1 MSSLGSSTTR
11 REGDGWTMVDRCVS
25 ELMENDSIGDM
36 TLPPLPPFDGGG
48 PGEDYH
54 TSSSTSSSLDSED
67 EDDDDDD
74 YAYDDQ
80 GWSGD
85 EEEPLAYG
93 EEQVPRLPPQQHRD
107 DTKPLLVPATAWP
120 DTDDGDDVAATAAT
134 LAGFGAT
141 PAAAAA
147 AAPATSGVSGARRRP
162 VAASATSRRPAGRR
176 RERAAGLAVGASSP
190 SVSPTRPPRRRGG
203 GGGGRTERSGRR
215 MDEGPPPLQ
224 SASEASDDDD
234 ASSEFPSS
242 SSSSGGQEEGRR
254 ERARSSTGA
263 RGPVALPVGGGAESG
278 GSRGGGGGGGGSG
291 LVPFS
296 LSELAC
302 VASETVSD
310 VTGGSAANSPFRIQ
324 SSGGGGGGG
333 GDGDLPPGFAT
344 AAAAAAAGGGVM
356 PSGSSSTVPAAG
368 AAAQADPAARR
379 TSAPALLEEDADGRL
394 QATPRLS
401 ALAAARYGRCRGG
414 GRGRASEEGATP
426 SVSRVV
432 SALELPLGRSSGSSS
447 NDNRSKGYDDA
458 ASESTPAGINSS
470 GSADGSKSDN
480 TPLSAATGEETT
492 TSPSSSFLSARGL
505 TPSSL
510 VPLGPL
516 LDWEGGSKGGGG
528 GRGRGASMNM
538 SASLAGFAGYKS
550 ALLEARR
557 AAAAEEQGEFWQ
569 RRASSA
575 EKAKDQLQ
583 KVVAQQKAQI
593 AELLERCASLE
604 DEKAAP
610 SAAAS
615 PAHGDRTTP
624 SPAIVGEQDNA
635 TAGGGAASRTVAAP
649 HSAVRGQRRGSGR
662 GRIGTAEEMG
672 GGRAAS
678 SVVVASGAAAGEE
691 EEKGEGGGVGEA
703 LACIGGIAFTRFSVG
718 QVAMFFPTPEGNF
731 LAFNVGCPR
740 HFLSKESQDLVGR
753 DEHFRSY
760 YVLGRIIEIRGQTC
774 EEENPYSLP
783 VGQSIKVMSVE
794 SITPDL
800 HRAGVVPCKWY
811 GVLALLRGQVDRT
824 LSLLGARC

>member
-1 MSSLGSSTTR
+1 MSSPGSSTTR
-11 REGDGWTMVDRCVS
+11 REGDGWTMVDTCVS
-25 ELMENDSIGDM
+25 ELMENESIGDM
-36 TLPPLPPFDGGG
+36 TLPPLPQFDGGG

-54 TSSSTSSSLDSED
+54 SNGSSSSSGDSED

-74 YAYDDQ
+74 DDDYAYDGQ

-93 EEQVPRLPPQQHRD
+93 EE
-107 DTKPLLVPATAWP
+107 KVPATAWP
-120 DTDDGDDVAATAAT
+120 DTDDGDDIAATAAT

-141 PAAAAA
+141 HAGAAAAA
-147 AAPATSGVSGARRRP
+147 AGVSGARRRP
-162 VAASATSRRPAGRR
+162 VAASATSRRSAGRR
-176 RERAAGLAVGASSP
+176 RERAAGLAVGVSSP
-190 SVSPTRPPRRRGG
+190 SVSPTRPPGRRGG
-203 GGGGRTERSGRR
+203 GGGGRTQRSGRR
-215 MDEGPPPLQ
+215 VDEGPPPLQ
-224 SASEASDDDD
+224 SASEASDDD
-234 ASSEFPSS
+234 AFSSEFPSS
-242 SSSSGGQEEGRR
+242 SSSSEGQEVGRR
-254 ERARSSTGA
+254 ERAQSSTGA
-263 RGPVALPVGGGAESG
+263 RGPVVLPVGCGAESG
-278 GSRGGGGGGGGSG
+278 GSRGGGGGGGGGGSSR

-310 VTGGSAANSPFRIQ
+310 VTGGSAASSPFRIQ
-324 SSGGGGGGG
+324 SSGGGGGDD
-333 GDGDLPPGFAT
+333 DGLPPRFPATVAT
-344 AAAAAAAGGGVM
+344 AAGGDAL
-356 PSGSSSTVPAAG
+356 SSLSPSTVPAAG
-368 AAAQADPAARR
+368 AAAQADPAAAR
-379 TSAPALLEEDADGRL
+379 TSAPALLEEAADGRL
-394 QATPRLS
+394 RVTPRLS
-401 ALAAARYGRCRGG
+401 ALSAARYVGGSTGG
-414 GRGRASEEGATP
+414 GCASEGGAVV
-426 SVSRVV
+426 SSRSRVA
-432 SALELPLGRSSGSSS
+432 SALVLPLGRSSSS
-447 NDNRSKGYDDA
+447 NDDGRKGYGDGNHGTDDA
-458 ASESTPAGINSS
+458 DEDATGRRACAECNPAGISSS
-470 GSADGSKSDN
+470 GSADGSSKSDN
-480 TPLSAATGEETT
+480 TTLSAATGDETT

-528 GRGRGASMNM
+528 GGGGGASMNM

-604 DEKAAP
+604 DERAAP

-615 PAHGDRTTP
+615 PSHGDRTTP
-624 SPAIVGEQDNA
+624 SPTVVGEQDNA
-635 TAGGGAASRTVAAP
+635 TAGGGATSRTVAAA
-649 HSAVRGQRRGSGR
+649 HSVGRGQRRGSGR

-672 GGRAAS
+672 EGRAAS
-678 SVVVASGAAAGEE
+678 SVVVAGRAASGGE

-703 LACIGGIAFTRFSVG
+703 LACIGGIA
-718 QVAMFFPTPEGNF
+718 
-731 LAFNVGCPR
+731 
-740 HFLSKESQDLVGR
+740 

-760 YVLGRIIEIRGQTC
+760 YVLGRIIEIRDQTC

-783 VGQSIKVMSVE
+783 VGQSIMVMSVE

-800 HRAGVVPCKWY
+800 HRAGVIPCM
-811 GVLALLRGQVDRT
+811 
-824 LSLLGARC
+824 